1 MEKLIESR
9 GQYDELRYKV
19 GEELRTIQNV
29 RDLLGGDC
37 IKEEYNKYIKALHAL
52 KRVFVFSVEEKGSH
66 PEQRMGGLRHDHQR
80 HNHRYCRRKETYRM
94 LMLRRRL
101 RIPCSYP
108 EFRMDRLDKSRRSSN
123 AWNCRPGT

>member
-29 RDLLGGDC
+29 KDLLGGGC

-52 KRVFVFSVEEKGSH
+52 KRVFVFSVEEK
-66 PEQRMGGLRHDHQR
+66 EEAFDEVLNDIKDEETKKLARK
-80 HNHRYCRRKETYRM
+80 YVETWKEERRKE
-94 LMLRRRL
+94 LEG
-101 RIPCSYP
+101 I
-108 EFRMDRLDKSRRSSN
+108 EFE
-123 AWNCRPGT
+123 

>member
-29 RDLLGGDC
+29 KDLLGGDC

-52 KRVFVFSVEEKGSH
+52 KRVFVFSAEEK
-66 PEQRMGGLRHDHQR
+66 EEAFDEVLNDIKDEETKKLARK
-80 HNHRYCRRKETYRM
+80 YVKTWKEERRKE
-94 LMLRRRL
+94 LEG
-101 RIPCSYP
+101 I
-108 EFRMDRLDKSRRSSN
+108 EFE
-123 AWNCRPGT
+123 

>member
-29 RDLLGGDC
+29 KDLLGGDC

-52 KRVFVFSVEEKGSH
+52 KRVFVFSVEEKEEAFDEVLNDIKDK
-66 PEQRMGGLRHDHQR
+66 PIEL
-80 HNHRYCRRKETYRM
+80 HRYKANLMHTNQRKF
-94 LMLRRRL
+94 
-101 RIPCSYP
+101 I
-108 EFRMDRLDKSRRSSN
+108 
-123 AWNCRPGT
+123 

>member
-52 KRVFVFSVEEKGSH
+52 KRVFVFSVEEK
-66 PEQRMGGLRHDHQR
+66 EKAFDEVLNDIKDEETKDLARK
-80 HNHRYCRRKETYRM
+80 NVETWKEERRKE
-94 LMLRRRL
+94 LEG
-101 RIPCSYP
+101 I
-108 EFRMDRLDKSRRSSN
+108 EFE
-123 AWNCRPGT
+123 

>member
-29 RDLLGGDC
+29 KDLLGGDC

-52 KRVFVFSVEEKGSH
+52 KRVFVFSVEEK
-66 PEQRMGGLRHDHQR
+66 EKAFDEVLNDIKDEETKDLARK
-80 HNHRYCRRKETYRM
+80 YVETWKEERRKE
-94 LMLRRRL
+94 LEG
-101 RIPCSYP
+101 I
-108 EFRMDRLDKSRRSSN
+108 EFE
-123 AWNCRPGT
+123 

>member
-9 GQYDELRYKV
+9 GQYDELKYKV

-52 KRVFVFSVEEKGSH
+52 KRVFVFSVEEK
-66 PEQRMGGLRHDHQR
+66 EKAFDEVLNDIKDEETKDLARK
-80 HNHRYCRRKETYRM
+80 YVETWKEERRKE
-94 LMLRRRL
+94 LEG
-101 RIPCSYP
+101 I
-108 EFRMDRLDKSRRSSN
+108 EFE
-123 AWNCRPGT
+123 

>member
-29 RDLLGGDC
+29 KDLLGGDC

-52 KRVFVFSVEEKGSH
+52 KRVFVFSVEEK
-66 PEQRMGGLRHDHQR
+66 EEAFDEVLNDIKDEETKKLARK
-80 HNHRYCRRKETYRM
+80 YVKTWKEERRKE
-94 LMLRRRL
+94 LEG
-101 RIPCSYP
+101 I
-108 EFRMDRLDKSRRSSN
+108 EFE
-123 AWNCRPGT
+123 

>member
-52 KRVFVFSVEEKGSH
+52 KRVFVFSVEEKEKAFQSIKRFCKRGRDESESC
-66 PEQRMGGLRHDHQR
+66 PGQ
-80 HNHRYCRRKETYRM
+80 KTV
-94 LMLRRRL
+94 LRR
-101 RIPCSYP
+101 SGGH
-108 EFRMDRLDKSRRSSN
+108 
-123 AWNCRPGT
+123 PGQTSGS

>member
-29 RDLLGGDC
+29 KDLLGGDC

-52 KRVFVFSVEEKGSH
+52 KRAYIFVDLNKGVSV
-66 PEQRMGGLRHDHQR
+66 L
-80 HNHRYCRRKETYRM
+80 
-94 LMLRRRL
+94 
-101 RIPCSYP
+101 
-108 EFRMDRLDKSRRSSN
+108 
-123 AWNCRPGT
+123 

>member
-29 RDLLGGDC
+29 KDLLGGDC

-52 KRVFVFSVEEKGSH
+52 KRVFVFSVEEK
-66 PEQRMGGLRHDHQR
+66 EKAFDEVLNDIKDEETKDLARK
-80 HNHRYCRRKETYRM
+80 YVETWKEERRKE
-94 LMLRRRL
+94 LEG
-101 RIPCSYP
+101 I
-108 EFRMDRLDKSRRSSN
+108 EVE
-123 AWNCRPGT
+123 

>member
-29 RDLLGGDC
+29 KDLLGGDC

-52 KRVFVFSVEEKGSH
+52 KRVFVFSVEEK
-66 PEQRMGGLRHDHQR
+66 EEAFDEVLNDIKDEETKKLARKYVKTWKDE
-80 HNHRYCRRKETYRM
+80 RRKE
-94 LMLRRRL
+94 LEG
-101 RIPCSYP
+101 I
-108 EFRMDRLDKSRRSSN
+108 EFE
-123 AWNCRPGT
+123 

>member
-52 KRVFVFSVEEKGSH
+52 KRVFVFSVEEK
-66 PEQRMGGLRHDHQR
+66 EKAFDEVLNDIKDEETKKLARK
-80 HNHRYCRRKETYRM
+80 YVKTWKEERRKE
-94 LMLRRRL
+94 LEG
-101 RIPCSYP
+101 I
-108 EFRMDRLDKSRRSSN
+108 EFE
-123 AWNCRPGT
+123 